1 MKIDPRPAGR
11 ARVETTGNYAL
22 ALSRSGRIRPTG
34 QVRVEDCCEV
44 VMATDD
50 CQHYWV
56 IAPAWQNPGRNS
68 PGVCRECGAV
78 KQFRNSYEPEELTL
92 NGLGSGNTTK
102 RASKPG
108 AAHVANANAYAAR
121 IEKVRKLVQLGW
133 SDLQIADELKVTVA
147 TVTTYRSRGTI
158 GTNQ

>member
-1 MKIDPRPAGR
+1 MG
-11 ARVETTGNYAL
+11 
-22 ALSRSGRIRPTG
+22 
-34 QVRVEDCCEV
+34 
-44 VMATDD
+44 TDD

-102 RASKPG
+102 RASKPR

-121 IEKVRKLVQLGW
+121 IAKVRELVQLGW

>member
-1 MKIDPRPAGR
+1 M
-11 ARVETTGNYAL
+11 
-22 ALSRSGRIRPTG
+22 
-34 QVRVEDCCEV
+34 RVEDCCEV
-44 VMATDD
+44 VMGTDD

-102 RASKPG
+102 RASKPR

-121 IEKVRKLVQLGW
+121 IAKVRELVQLGW